1 MQKFKW
7 MFAAVA
13 VGALALSSAAWAFDA
28 ASAPAEK
35 RTKANLYLASPEVT
49 AFLAEKGGRT
59 LFIDVRTPAEL
70 MFVGSTPLIDANVPL
85 RLGPTQ
91 EFDSKKGTLVLEAN
105 PKFVS
110 EVERRLAAKSLS
122 KGDAVILMCRSG
134 ERSAAAANL
143 LTGAGFA
150 QVYSVIDGFEGDLA
164 KAGPGAGHRTMNG
177 WKNMG
182 LPWGYS
188 LDKEKMTLSSSA
200 Q

>member
-1 MQKFKW
+1 MKKSKS
-7 MFAAVA
+7 MLAAVI
-13 VGALALSSAAWAFDA
+13 GALALASAAWAFDP
-28 ASAPAEK
+28 ASAPTEK

-49 AFLAEKGGRT
+49 AFLAAKGGQT

-91 EFDSKKGTLVLEAN
+91 EFDSKKRALVLEAN
-105 PKFVS
+105 PNFVS

-122 KGDAVILMCRSG
+122 KSDPVILMCRSG

-143 LTGAGFA
+143 LTDAGFT
-150 QVYSVIDGFEGDLA
+150 QVYSVVDGFEGDLA
-164 KAGPGAGHRTMNG
+164 KDGPDAGRRTVNG
-177 WKNMG
+177 WKNKG

-188 LDKEKMTLSSSA
+188 LDKEKMTLSGSA
-200 Q
+200 H